1 MQVHEPTSLPPSTFS
16 SASTGPRFL
25 LVIASAFPALKGYSE
40 VVRCNLPANRTEDSG
55 CDGAKTCVG
64 LNLRCEPTPLD
75 ADGNIEDVFDTPPAL
90 KRQKQLGSLKAPHPA
105 MNVHGSMYQ
114 AGVYGTS
121 LKENS
126 LLVLA
131 DLTNAIP

>member
-1 MQVHEPTSLPPSTFS
+1 MGGETLSPLSNWS

-75 ADGNIEDVFDTPPAL
+75 ADGNIEDVFDTPFGQRVGSGTL
-90 KRQKQLGSLKAPHPA
+90 K
-105 MNVHGSMYQ
+105 
-114 AGVYGTS
+114 T
-121 LKENS
+121 
-126 LLVLA
+126 
-131 DLTNAIP
+131 I

>member
-1 MQVHEPTSLPPSTFS
+1 M
-16 SASTGPRFL
+16 

-75 ADGNIEDVFDTPPAL
+75 ADGNIEDVFDTPPGL
-90 KRQKQLGSLKAPHPA
+90 EKAKTTREFE
-105 MNVHGSMYQ
+105 
-114 AGVYGTS
+114 GTPPS
-121 LKENS
+121 DER
-126 LLVLA
+126 
-131 DLTNAIP
+131 TR